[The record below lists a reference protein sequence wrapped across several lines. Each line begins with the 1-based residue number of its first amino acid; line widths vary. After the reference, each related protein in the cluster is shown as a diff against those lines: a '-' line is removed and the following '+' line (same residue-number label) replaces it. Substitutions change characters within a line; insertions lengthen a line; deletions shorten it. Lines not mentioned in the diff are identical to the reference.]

1 MLCRTNKGKGRD
13 ALSKTEKTGRVW
25 LGPARCMVPVGR
37 LSDGLGVGGCV
48 SPGCKGRSG
57 SGDTHLG
64 DTWTEVFKSETG

>member
-1 MLCRTNKGKGRD
+1 
-13 ALSKTEKTGRVW
+13 
-25 LGPARCMVPVGR
+25 MVPVGR